1 MGGEVI
7 SALAAIGGAFV
18 GGLAS
23 FASTWVRER
32 SQIRRDLL
40 EREMV
45 KRENTYAE
53 FIDQGS
59 KLYVATAIHNIHDD
73 DAQVHAIVEAAVSLY
88 GVASRLRLF
97 ASDRVIKEAEDVLD
111 LIMKQ
116 FGAENLS
123 VEQLRKGG
131 EFKEKDPLK
140 TFSVICRRELKDMLK
155 AI

>member
-1 MGGEVI
+1 MTGEI
-7 SALAAIGGAFV
+7 TSALAAIGGAFV
-18 GGLAS
+18 GGLTSLAS
-23 FASTWVRER
+23 NWVRER
-32 SQIRRDLL
+32 SQSRRDLL

-45 KRENTYAE
+45 KRETSYAE
-53 FIDQGS
+53 FIDQAS

-73 DAQVHAIVEAAVSLY
+73 DAQVHAIVESAVSLY
-88 GVASRLRLF
+88 GIASRIRLF
-97 ASDRVIKEAEDVLD
+97 ASDRVIKEAENLLD

-123 VEQLRKGG
+123 VEQLRNG
-131 EFKEKDPLK
+131 EFKERDPLK